1 MQGYL
6 AGVSEGTR
14 VLLILSVILFAGFIM
29 TRLTNTL
36 NLPKVSGIG
45 QPRHNKSGK
54 QNH

>member
-36 NLPKVSGIG
+36 NLPKVSGYIMAG
-45 QPRHNKSGK
+45 I
-54 QNH
+54 